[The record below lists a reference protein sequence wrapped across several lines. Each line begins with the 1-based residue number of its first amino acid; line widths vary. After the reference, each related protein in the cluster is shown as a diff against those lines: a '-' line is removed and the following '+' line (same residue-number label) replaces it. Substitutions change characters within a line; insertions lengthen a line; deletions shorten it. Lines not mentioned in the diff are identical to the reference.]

1 MMLKCCMN
9 FFLEI
14 IYQTSDII
22 LYYISL
28 NIKKYIFTLFLNDC
42 NKYTTID
49 IFFMLRSFL
58 SRIIMV

>member
-1 MMLKCCMN
+1 MN

-49 IFFMLRSFL
+49 IFFMLRSFYL
-58 SRIIMV
+58 E